1 MICFWVWKTIKLSVY
16 ADKSLQLKTFGD
28 FYEPGRKLYA
38 TDDNMKDLVR
48 KPLEHSHKT
57 VWPGL
62 IKTLNLESAIYN
74 ELKVHKHFYYTGA
87 EISFE

>member
-1 MICFWVWKTIKLSVY
+1 MIKLSVY
-16 ADKSLQLKTFGD
+16 TDKGLQLKTFGD

-57 VWPGL
+57 V
-62 IKTLNLESAIYN
+62 
-74 ELKVHKHFYYTGA
+74 
-87 EISFE
+87 

>member
-1 MICFWVWKTIKLSVY
+1 
-16 ADKSLQLKTFGD
+16 
-28 FYEPGRKLYA
+28 
-38 TDDNMKDLVR
+38 MKDLVR

-74 ELKVHKHFYYTGA
+74 ELKVHNISIFTGG

>member
-1 MICFWVWKTIKLSVY
+1 MSIGLQFVSGFEKQLNFLYKY

-57 VWPGL
+57 V
-62 IKTLNLESAIYN
+62 
-74 ELKVHKHFYYTGA
+74 
-87 EISFE
+87 